1 MAKGTKYLKTGSA
14 KISIQL
20 PTRRTMRIIVEIPS
34 KLEKRLFQRLR
45 KRFKP

>member
-1 MAKGTKYLKTGSA
+1 MKYLKTGAA

-20 PTRRTMRIIVEIPS
+20 PRRRTMRIIVEIPP